1 MLRDRAPEAGDRT
14 APAQPR
20 PEGVQLRPR
29 RSPRLV
35 ALGVLFVVLGALGAA
50 ALYSASVDQRTAVV
64 MAEDVVRGQQ
74 LTAEDLSIV
83 SVPAGFQVDVTDGD
97 SLAQLVGRT
106 ARTDLPAGSFP
117 TARHLGDEPIPP
129 RHSLVGLQL
138 GPGRMPGSELVPG
151 TAVQLVS
158 LAEGDEAVTDAVVAE
173 APVLTDDGTGFVL
186 DVVVPEE
193 AAHAVARL
201 AATQQLALIAVGE
214 G

>member
-1 MLRDRAPEAGDRT
+1 MLRDRNPEAGDRT

-83 SVPAGFQVDVTDGD
+83 SVPAGFQVDVTKR
-97 SLAQLVGRT
+97 SSIESTSSCSVKA
-106 ARTDLPAGSFP
+106 
-117 TARHLGDEPIPP
+117 PP
-129 RHSLVGLQL
+129 
-138 GPGRMPGSELVPG
+138 
-151 TAVQLVS
+151 
-158 LAEGDEAVTDAVVAE
+158 
-173 APVLTDDGTGFVL
+173 
-186 DVVVPEE
+186 
-193 AAHAVARL
+193 
-201 AATQQLALIAVGE
+201 
-214 G
+214 